1 MFLIEVNTL
10 FNIPPGVLTMQLPIC
25 LYGNLLPLAFH
36 CEFLLPGDP
45 LFEFNP
51 HEVVVNVVTGTVE
64 LVNGFPLINWFLAK
78 TFAGSFEVLPY

>member
-1 MFLIEVNTL
+1 
-10 FNIPPGVLTMQLPIC
+10 MQLPIC
-25 LYGNLLPLAFH
+25 LYGNLLLLAFH
-36 CEFLLPGDP
+36 GEFPNRDP

-51 HEVVVNVVTGTVE
+51 HGVVVNVVTGTVE